1 MLHSCLKRLLGFD
14 HTRLYFL
21 SAVLYGGSLFSTE
34 VYAEKVEFTFAYDV
48 QEGFPAFMGSGKDV
62 SKEYPG
68 TYIELLREVEKR
80 VPIKLKLERYPWE
93 RCKAYLKANK
103 VDGINSS
110 FKPSRQEIGVF
121 PKGENNSVDI
131 NRRITSD
138 NYILYARK
146 GSPIFYDPLTGTIKN
161 PHKGVAAPLGYS
173 IVGELKNKGVDVLE
187 NPSGV
192 SSLMK
197 MLAYDRVSGVIAH
210 ETQARFVLS
219 RDPELFGS
227 IEATNPPI
235 QKKEYYILIS
245 KEFYAQNPELS
256 EQIWDVIGELRDIH
270 MPRMVDQ
277 YIERFSKP

>member
-1 MLHSCLKRLLGFD
+1 MLHSNLKRLFGLD
-14 HTRLYFL
+14 HFRLYFL
-21 SAVLYGGSLFSTE
+21 LAVFYSGFLFSAE
-34 VYAEKVEFTFAYDV
+34 VYAERVEFTFAYDV
-48 QEGFPAFMGSGKDV
+48 QEGFPSFMGSGKEV

-110 FKPSRQEIGVF
+110 FKPSRQELGVF
-121 PKGENNSVDI
+121 PKGKNSSVDI

-146 GSPIFYDPLTGTIKN
+146 GSPIFYDPVTGTIKN
-161 PHKGVAAPLGYS
+161 THKGVAAPLGYS
-173 IVGELKNKGVDVLE
+173 IVGELKNKGVNVLE

-192 SSLMK
+192 PSLMK

-210 ETQARFVLS
+210 ETQARFVLN
-219 RDPELFGS
+219 RDPELFSS
-227 IEATNPPI
+227 IDATDPPI
-235 QKKEYYILIS
+235 QEKEYYILIS
-245 KEFYAQNPELS
+245 KEFYERNPDLS
-256 EQIWDVIGELRDIH
+256 EQIWDVIGELRDTH
-270 MPRMVDQ
+270 MPEVIER